1 MKTCFA
7 EIKNGGVLPLSD
19 VTMLKADEFFTETE
33 RCIAGGMRI
42 LSFFAMK
49 GKGRE
54 KDLFMIMGD
63 DNAGKIF
70 TGQTKVSGKYPSL
83 TLSCPQAQL
92 FEREIFEQHGI
103 LPEGHPWLKPVRYTG
118 PAGKRPDPAVC
129 NFFRVTGD
137 THEVAVGPVHA
148 GVIEPG
154 HFRFQCDG
162 EKVLFLEIALGF
174 QHRDMENLIKKASP
188 EKALRLSEI
197 TAGDSTVA
205 HSSCF
210 SGIMEALTGTVI
222 SERAGSIRAAA
233 LELERMANHIGDLG
247 AIAGDTGY
255 LPTSSFCGRIRGDF
269 LNMTALLCGSRFGR
283 GMVKPGGTGFDI
295 TDDMAADLRKR
306 LRTGCREAFD
316 AIDLMWHSQSVMA
329 RMENTGILTRDAA
342 MELGITGTAAR
353 ASGLKRDSRISWP
366 LPVYRKH
373 PAEISV
379 KEKGDVLARAQVRW
393 NELKTSSEMIFRLTD
408 TMPEGKTLQM
418 IPEKKRPS
426 AISLSVYEGWRGEVL
441 HAAVTD
447 KEGKIAEYKITD
459 PSFHNWPGLSR
470 CLRGQ
475 AISDFPL
482 CNKSFNLS
490 YCGHDL

>member
-7 EIKNGGVLPLSD
+7 EIKNGGTLPLSD
-19 VTMLKADEFFTETE
+19 VTLLKDDEVFSETK

-42 LSFFAMK
+42 LSFFAMN

-54 KDLFMIMGD
+54 KDLFMILGD
-63 DNAGKIF
+63 DEAGRIF
-70 TGQTKVSGKYPSL
+70 TAQTKVSGKYPSL
-83 TLSCPQAQL
+83 TLSCPQAHL

-103 LPEGHPWLKPVRYTG
+103 MPEGHPWLKPVRYTG
-118 PAGKRPDPAVC
+118 SEGKRPDPAAEK
-129 NFFRVTGD
+129 FFQITGD
-137 THEVAVGPVHA
+137 AHEVAVGPVHA

-174 QHRDMENLIKKASP
+174 QHRDMENLIKNASH

-197 TAGDSTVA
+197 IAGDSTVA

-210 SGIMEALTGTVI
+210 AGIMEALTGTSV
-222 SERAGSIRAAA
+222 SSRACSIRALA
-233 LELERMANHIGDLG
+233 LELERMANHTGDLG

-269 LNMTALLCGSRFGR
+269 LNMTALVCGSRFGR
-283 GMVKPGGTGFDI
+283 GMVKPGGTGFDL
-295 TDDMAADLRKR
+295 TDDMSADLRKR
-306 LRTGCREAFD
+306 LELGCREAFD

-329 RMENTGILTRDAA
+329 RMENTGILSRDSAL
-342 MELGITGTAAR
+342 ELGITGTAAR
-353 ASGLKRDSRISWP
+353 ASGLHRDSRVSWP
-366 LPVYRKH
+366 VSVYRKH
-373 PAEISV
+373 PVEIQV
-379 KEKGDVLARAQVRW
+379 KEKGDVLARALVRW
-393 NELKTSSEMIFRLTD
+393 HELKTSSELIFRLMD
-408 TMPEGKTLQM
+408 TMPAGKTLHKM
-418 IPEKKRPS
+418 PEKKKPS
-426 AISLSVYEGWRGEVL
+426 ALSLAIYEGWRGEVL

-447 KEGKIAEYKITD
+447 KTGKIAEYKISD
-459 PSFHNWPGLSR
+459 PSFHNWQGLSR